1 MVDFTMPNEIVL
13 LTGDAEGPHLG
24 SILHR
29 QNPNLRTVHARDGRE
44 LLNACP
50 ADGNEARRLIA
61 FCTSV
66 IVPVEVLDAVMAPA
80 YNFHPGPPT
89 YPGSHVASFAIYDG
103 ADMFG
108 ATAHEMAAKVDS
120 GPIVG
125 VEWFQIP
132 DGLRFTDLEIKAFD
146 ALVRLFM
153 QLTPHLAV
161 NDAPIEHLDMGWAG
175 KATTNKDFERM
186 RAVDGTMSE
195 AEIKRRFRAFG

>member
-1 MVDFTMPNEIVL
+1 MVDFTMPSEIIL
-13 LTGDAEGPHLG
+13 LTGDAEKPHLE

-29 QNPNLRTVHARDGRE
+29 HNPGLKTVHACDRRE
-44 LLNACP
+44 LLDACP
-50 ADGNEARRLIA
+50 ADGNVNRRLIA

-66 IVPVEVLDAVMAPA
+66 IVPAEVLDAVMAPA

-125 VEWFQIP
+125 VEWFQVP
-132 DGLRFTDLEIKAFD
+132 NGLRFTDLEIKAFD
-146 ALVRLFM
+146 ALVSLFI
-153 QLTPHLAV
+153 QLAPHLAA

-175 KATTNKDFERM
+175 KTSTNKDYERM
-186 RAVDGTMSE
+186 RAIDGTMSE